1 MENSLAKAGFRN
13 RKHIQIPKQDHAVC
27 ACGVIQVAL
36 LVGADLPLVA
46 RTPAQFQNCF
56 QSNFVQFLVA
66 VYFKCISSLAGVLAS
81 LHLAR
86 PQGIAT
92 DGSPLSCSVPIH
104 QSLSDASKKSET
116 NAGCPES
123 VDVKIPLHAVQ
134 YLKSISWVGN
144 ACICLSCLHNPSQ
157 VHAKELKLDL
167 MGMAP
172 SSRTWWMMSNRELLG
187 SNFIKHHNTNISK
200 PCSTS
205 ITLQILDQLVQ
216 HRLFPKK
223 ILIEMQENTCI
234 FIHSWGIPDL
244 SHSFILSASPPA
256 IV

>member
-1 MENSLAKAGFRN
+1 M
-13 RKHIQIPKQDHAVC
+13 
-27 ACGVIQVAL
+27 
-36 LVGADLPLVA
+36 
-46 RTPAQFQNCF
+46 
-56 QSNFVQFLVA
+56 
-66 VYFKCISSLAGVLAS
+66 Y
-81 LHLAR
+81 
-86 PQGIAT
+86 
-92 DGSPLSCSVPIH
+92 
-104 QSLSDASKKSET
+104 
-116 NAGCPES
+116 
-123 VDVKIPLHAVQ
+123 
-134 YLKSISWVGN
+134 
-144 ACICLSCLHNPSQ
+144 ICLSCLHNPSQ

-187 SNFIKHHNTNISK
+187 SNFIKHHNTNIST

-205 ITLQILDQLVQ
+205 ITLQLLDELVQ

-256 IV
+256 IVWVEQRTPSNEASESSFRGAAICQVGRIGKANVVQLMSCWILLNLFEN